1 MIGRFLDS
9 IVAQLSPTAGLKR
22 AQARAILARSY
33 AGAEPSRLDGNRRPQ
48 NRPADQE
55 MMGPAGADKLRA
67 WARTLVRDNAYA
79 WGVVDTIVSS
89 VVGQGIR
96 TQSLL
101 ETQDGEDVELIN
113 EIRDKTWSDWAK
125 VCELTGQ
132 LCWSEVQAICQ
143 REMAE
148 AGEILVHMVTVPL
161 VHNGIR
167 RPVPLALELIEADRL
182 ATDRDTYQYSRSE
195 GQRVVRGVELDE
207 YGKPCAYWIYPSHP
221 LDYHSFRR
229 EPVRIPAE
237 NILHLFRRDRV
248 GQTRGVTWF
257 APAVSWMR
265 DLGIYLD
272 NEMQAGAVASCATA
286 MIKTE
291 TPLPSLIG
299 PNDGDATDTNGN
311 QYSYL
316 EPGAVFYLRPGES
329 VETVNPARPNSNAEP
344 WIALMLRGIAVGTG
358 LSYEIVARDFS
369 QTNYSSNRASQL
381 EDRRRFRCWQ
391 SYLINHLCS
400 PVWQKFNQAA
410 ALIGKVG
417 FPTMHQLSE
426 DFDRYAPCEFMPPT
440 WEWVDPGTE
449 QSSSQAA
456 IAAYQATYA
465 DELGAKGLNWRHV
478 FYQRAKENALLAK
491 LGLSAINWNPN
502 QPQQAQGEQPA
513 QAETTQPSGELAAVS
528 TLQFKR
534 NRKAIESVLA
544 ELAEGKI
551 TEAKARVFLG
561 SVGMAQ
567 ESIDALIADSM
578 DGSGKLESVE
588 ATNGDN

>member
-1 MIGRFLDS
+1 
-9 IVAQLSPTAGLKR
+9 
-22 AQARAILARSY
+22 
-33 AGAEPSRLDGNRRPQ
+33 
-48 NRPADQE
+48 
-55 MMGPAGADKLRA
+55 
-67 WARTLVRDNAYA
+67 
-79 WGVVDTIVSS
+79 
-89 VVGQGIR
+89 
-96 TQSLL
+96 
-101 ETQDGEDVELIN
+101 
-113 EIRDKTWSDWAK
+113 
-125 VCELTGQ
+125 
-132 LCWSEVQAICQ
+132 
-143 REMAE
+143 
-148 AGEILVHMVTVPL
+148 
-161 VHNGIR
+161 
-167 RPVPLALELIEADRL
+167 
-182 ATDRDTYQYSRSE
+182 
-195 GQRVVRGVELDE
+195 
-207 YGKPCAYWIYPSHP
+207 
-221 LDYHSFRR
+221 
-229 EPVRIPAE
+229 
-237 NILHLFRRDRV
+237 
-248 GQTRGVTWF
+248 
-257 APAVSWMR
+257 MR

-291 TPLPSLIG
+291 TPLPSLMG
-299 PNDGDATDTNGN
+299 PNDGDTSDTNGN

-329 VETVNPARPNSNAEP
+329 VETVNPSRPNSNAEP

-400 PVWQKFNQAA
+400 PVWRKFNEAA

-417 FPTMHQLSE
+417 FPSMHQLSE

-440 WEWVDPGTE
+440 WEWVDPATE
-449 QSSSQAA
+449 QSSSQNA

-502 QPQQAQGEQPA
+502 QPQQPQGEQA
-513 QAETTQPSGELAAVS
+513 VSASTHATGELAAVS

-544 ELAEGKI
+544 ELGEGKI

-567 ESIDALIADSM
+567 ESIDALITDAL
-578 DGSGKLESVE
+578 DGSGKLETVE
-588 ATNGDN
+588 ATDGES

>member
-1 MIGRFLDS
+1 MIGRFVDS
-9 IVAQLSPTAGLKR
+9 VIESIAPSAALKR

-55 MMGPAGADKLRA
+55 MLGPAGADKLRA

-101 ETQDGEDVELIN
+101 ETQDGEDVELTN

-132 LCWSEVQAICQ
+132 MCWSEVQAMCQ

-148 AGEILVHMVTVPL
+148 AGEILIHMVTVPL
-161 VHNGIR
+161 IHNGIR

-195 GQRVVRGVELDE
+195 GRRVVRGVELDE
-207 YGKPCAYWIYPSHP
+207 FGKPCAYWIYPAHP

-291 TPLPSLIG
+291 TPLPSLMG
-299 PNDGDATDTNGN
+299 PNNGDASDTNGN

-329 VETVNPARPNSNAEP
+329 VETVNPSRPNSNAEP

-400 PVWQKFNQAA
+400 PVWRKFNEAA

-417 FPTMHQLSE
+417 FPSMHQLSE

-440 WEWVDPGTE
+440 WEWVDPSTE
-449 QSSSQAA
+449 QSSSQNA

-502 QPQQAQGEQPA
+502 QPQQPQGEQA
-513 QAETTQPSGELAAVS
+513 VSASTHATGELAAVS

-534 NRKAIESVLA
+534 NRKAIESVLS
-544 ELAEGKI
+544 ELAENKI

-567 ESIDALIADSM
+567 ESIDALIVDAM

-588 ATNGDN
+588 ATDGDN

>member
-1 MIGRFLDS
+1 MIGRFVDS
-9 IVAQLSPTAGLKR
+9 VIESIAPSAALKR

-55 MMGPAGADKLRA
+55 MLGPAGADKLRA

-101 ETQDGEDVELIN
+101 ETQDGEDVELTN

-132 LCWSEVQAICQ
+132 MCWSEVQAMCQ

-148 AGEILVHMVTVPL
+148 AGEILIHMVTVPL
-161 VHNGIR
+161 IHNGIR

-195 GQRVVRGVELDE
+195 GRRVVRGVELDE
-207 YGKPCAYWIYPSHP
+207 FGKPCAYWIYPAHP

-291 TPLPSLIG
+291 TPLPSLMG
-299 PNDGDATDTNGN
+299 PTNGDSSDTNGN

-329 VETVNPARPNSNAEP
+329 VETVNPSRPNSNAEP

-400 PVWQKFNQAA
+400 PVWRKFNEAA

-417 FPTMHQLSE
+417 FPSMHQLSE

-440 WEWVDPGTE
+440 WEWVDPSTE
-449 QSSSQAA
+449 QSSSQNA

-502 QPQQAQGEQPA
+502 QPQQPQGEQA
-513 QAETTQPSGELAAVS
+513 VSASTHATGELAAVS

-567 ESIDALIADSM
+567 ESIDALIADAM

-588 ATNGDN
+588 ATDGDN